1 MGKTVESYRMAL
13 EDEIRRW
20 DGFTKTLR
28 VEDRE
33 AFDTLMDACRIY
45 ASAGSNATQ
54 PILFESMMISML
66 LFQQKKILWL
76 EKMLIAIKQ
85 SKSN

>member
-20 DGFTKTLR
+20 DGFAKALR

-45 ASAGSNATQ
+45 ASAGSNATM
-54 PILFESMMISML
+54 PILFEPMVLSIL
-66 LFQQKKILWL
+66 LAQQKRISRL
-76 EKMLIAIKQ
+76 EKALDAIKRQ
-85 SKSN
+85 P

>member
-1 MGKTVESYRMAL
+1 VAL
-13 EDEIRRW
+13 EDEIHKW
-20 DGFTKTLR
+20 SGFAKALR

-33 AFDTLMDACRIY
+33 AFDALMDTCHSY

-66 LFQQKKILWL
+66 LSQQKKIVRY
-76 EKMLIAIKQ
+76 EKTLDAVKQ
-85 SKSN
+85 SKTN

>member
-20 DGFTKTLR
+20 DGFAKALR

-76 EKMLIAIKQ
+76 EKRLDAIKQ
-85 SKSN
+85 SKTD

>member
-1 MGKTVESYRMAL
+1 MGKTVESYRMTL
-13 EDEIRRW
+13 EDEIHRW
-20 DGFTKTLR
+20 NGFAKALR

-66 LFQQKKILWL
+66 LFQQKKILGL
-76 EKMLIAIKQ
+76 EKMLDAIKQ
-85 SKSN
+85 SKTK